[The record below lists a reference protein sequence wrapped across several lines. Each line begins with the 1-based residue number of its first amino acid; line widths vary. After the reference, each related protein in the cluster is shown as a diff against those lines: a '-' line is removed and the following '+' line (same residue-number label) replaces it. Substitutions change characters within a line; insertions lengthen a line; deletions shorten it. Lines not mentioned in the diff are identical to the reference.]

1 MTGLLE
7 GAGQAMGRFQALAY
21 AAFGRHA
28 NARRHAR
35 DEGRFRALHP
45 QVSFET
51 YVVGLYTVA
60 WLVALAALALGTA
73 LLAPRVVGTEPIRVR
88 VPGLASAGVPLGP
101 PVQTGL
107 VGLLAALLGF
117 MGTQLLAS
125 LALRI
130 LVARRRRAIERTLP
144 GAVRYLHVVAA
155 GTTDPRSLFETVV
168 EKRRIHGATADSF
181 AAILRHAT
189 IQGSVDDGIRRV
201 ARDTP
206 STDALAPFL
215 RSFRQRARDGPD
227 ELRAFLRLESRLLAT
242 ADERAHRR
250 EARYRSRVVA
260 LFVALALLPVVLLGA
275 WLVTAPTFPLP
286 VSRGSIPTFPA
297 PTNLLAPVGIGI
309 ILVIGGIAAMLAHL
323 LRPIGHRW
331 AAASRSTRVRD
342 VVRTS
347 PRNPANALVVLGPV
361 ALAGSLLLWARGW
374 TVSHALVVGY
384 LVVAIPVGLVDA
396 RRTRRRAAM
405 DRRLPAFVHAVAERM
420 DGGRP
425 FRHAV
430 EGVARETDLGP
441 LDSPVDALAFDLQV
455 GGHDGPVRKR
465 ALERFIGRIGT
476 PLAGRTIGL
485 AVGALEAGADTRS
498 AISTVQTETGRLLH
512 GESARRSRAPLVIG
526 VGWTVAL
533 LIVAIV
539 VAVNLMVLESASGP
553 TTGPVSGVV
562 LEASAR
568 RPAAPR
574 PLFYWLTQ
582 ASMLAAGWFAGVAGR
597 GVYEALLHS
606 GGLVAITF
614 IVFRLT
620 GLI

>member
-1 MTGLLE
+1 MTGLLD
-7 GAGQAMGRFQALAY
+7 GARQAMGRFEALAY

-28 NARRHAR
+28 DARRHAR

-45 QVSFET
+45 QVCFET

-60 WLVALAALALGTA
+60 WLVALAALALGTG
-73 LLAPRVVGTEPIRVR
+73 LLAPRVVGTGPIRVR
-88 VPGLASAGVPLGP
+88 VPGLASTGVPLGP
-101 PVQTGL
+101 TVQTGV
-107 VGLLAALLGF
+107 VGLLAALIGF

-189 IQGSVDDGIRRV
+189 IQGSGDDGIRRV

-227 ELRAFLRLESRLLAT
+227 ELRAFLRIESRLLAT

-260 LFVALALLPVVLLGA
+260 IFLALALLPVVLLGA
-275 WLVTAPTFPLP
+275 WLVTASTFPVP
-286 VSRGSIPTFPA
+286 VSRVSIPDLRA
-297 PTNLLAPVGIGI
+297 LLAPVGIGL

-331 AAASRSTRVRD
+331 AMARRSTRVRD

-374 TVSHALVVGY
+374 TVPHALVVGY
-384 LVVAIPVGLVDA
+384 LVVGIPVGLVDA

-405 DRRLPAFVHAVAERM
+405 DRRLPTFVHAVAERM

-430 EGVARETDLGP
+430 DGVARETDLGP
-441 LDSPVDALAFDLQV
+441 LNSPVDALAFDLQV

-476 PLAGRTIGL
+476 PMAGRTIGL

-562 LEASAR
+562 LEATSLR
-568 RPAAPR
+568 AAGPR

-582 ASMLAAGWFAGVAGR
+582 ASMLAAGWFAGSAGR

-614 IVFRLT
+614 VVFRLT